1 MADEGKRRDK
11 RLEWVRLQ
19 FSNAGIWLVL
29 IGILSVIASQAVG
42 GELLRAALSGMG
54 GAMIG
59 SGGSML
65 LDARSKGEALTA
77 IEQAKETI
85 LSEVKAAVMKST
97 EHYGRFGLYDIH
109 APANGHDYTRMIAG
123 AETLTL
129 VFNDMRR
136 WLPNHGHLAA
146 LRERIRDKKPTRIYI
161 LHPDNPMLP
170 FVARISNKIQIDP
183 SSGGVINRQ
192 ITDIELAI
200 RQITAGFSL
209 ADMSALTFLGHHHVN
224 TYTVVMSEKE
234 ALVVNYPVAK
244 RYNDG
249 VIWHFHAGSGSENE
263 YRTCQADIEELDRET
278 RDLGPT
284 TDLRIWTSRNAESG
298 ARAPGKTDTG

>member
-1 MADEGKRRDK
+1 MADPGVRRDK
-11 RLEWVRLQ
+11 RLEWIRLQ

-29 IGILSVIASQAVG
+29 TGILSVIGSQAVG

-109 APANGHDYTRMIAG
+109 APANGHDYTKMIAG

-129 VFNDMRR
+129 LFNDMRR
-136 WLPNHGHLAA
+136 WLENHGHLEAV
-146 LRERIRDKKPTRIYI
+146 RERIRDKKPTRIYI

-170 FVARISNKIQIDP
+170 FVAKISNKIHVNP
-183 SSGGVINRQ
+183 ASGAVTNRQ
-192 ITDIELAI
+192 ITDIEYAI
-200 RQITAGFSL
+200 RQITDGFSL

-224 TYTVVMSEKE
+224 TYTAVMSEKE
-234 ALVVNYPVAK
+234 ALVVKYPVVK

-249 VIWHFHAGSGSENE
+249 VIWHFHKGGGSENE
-263 YRTCQADIEELDRET
+263 YRNCEDDIAELERET

-284 TDLRIWTSRNAESG
+284 TDLRTWPARNAEAIALSAGMSG
-298 ARAPGKTDTG
+298 AG